1 MEEKKKNL
9 NRLLCWLL
17 MNVGTLCVAAGVYF
31 FKSPNHF
38 ATGGVSGI
46 SIVLAG
52 YVPLKQSDLVMIINV
67 ALLLLGFLFLGKGC
81 TLKTIYCSLVYSAE
95 NMLFE
100 YLFPL
105 KAPITDQPFLELV
118 IAMLL
123 TGAGSALIFNCG
135 ASSGGTDIVALIL
148 KKYTKLDTGKALL
161 VSDFAIA
168 CCAFLF
174 GPTAGLF
181 SVLGLFSKAFIID
194 GVIENIGK
202 SKYITI
208 ITSSPQDVGDYII
221 NVMKR
226 DFTSYRAT
234 GGYTGAEKTVLIT
247 VCKRGEA
254 LRLKAEVKRKD
265 PSAFVIITDA
275 NEILGKGF
283 REAI

>member
-194 GVIENIGK
+194 GVIESIGK